1 MKKIKEFFKKQK
13 QRFVSWYSNTFYPVK
28 RVILLLTLC
37 FFVSF
42 SIGSCSTKKPYKE
55 ASAASAS
62 ESNPVVE
69 SYIDFFTNYNGQLWL
84 NNGNTSLTKVIC
96 SFHLRMR
103 PSGLYLVRPNIGEV
117 LIPNFDTWSGSSD
130 PEYGKVPLY
139 YMVDSGDHYVQAG
152 IETYATHTN
161 AMRHFSKLLDGSV
174 VITEFYPQSSV
185 SSTDGL
191 NWNNITLKFNM
202 SDKTFFDIE
211 FNRPKE
217 WGAVPQGFD
226 FDDTDYPRD
235 YVFFNYVV
243 HNANS
248 SLYNDGFNEG
258 YKAGKTDGYNAGYTA
273 GENAGQ
279 SGGYD
284 VGYEKGQSDGYKT
297 GFDEGYTAGET
308 EGGSNGYKQGYNKG
322 QQDGYNKGISE
333 TLSDISPWQILTDGV
348 NSLFNAKLFGT
359 VSLSVLLSV
368 GLGIILFTIFMR
380 SLR

>member
-37 FFVSF
+37 FFVAF
-42 SIGSCSTKKPYKE
+42 GLGSCSTKKPYKQ
-55 ASAASAS
+55 ASAAFAS

-84 NNGNTSLTKVIC
+84 NNGNTSLTKVMC

-103 PSGLYLVRPNIGEV
+103 PSGLYLVRSTGEV
-117 LIPNFDTWSGSSD
+117 LIPNFDTWSDSSD

-139 YMVDSGDHYVQAG
+139 YMVDSGNHYVQSG
-152 IETYATHTN
+152 IEVYATHTN
-161 AMRHFSKLLDGSV
+161 AMRHFSKLLNGSV
-174 VITEFYPQSSV
+174 VVTEFRPQSRV
-185 SSTDGL
+185 SGGGSQWNWITFDFDLSDSTSFE
-191 NWNNITLKFNM
+191 IV
-202 SDKTFFDIE
+202 

-217 WGAVPQGFD
+217 WGAVPDGFE
-226 FDDTDYPRD
+226 FDDSSLPRD

-284 VGYEKGQSDGYKT
+284 TGYEKGKTDGYKT
-297 GFDEGYTAGET
+297 GWDEGYSAGET
-308 EGGSNGYKQGYNKG
+308 EGGSNGYKQGYTKG
-322 QQDGYNKGISE
+322 EQDGYNKGLSQ
-333 TLSDISPWQILTDGV
+333 TLSDISPWQILIDGV
-348 NSLFNAKLFGT
+348 NSFFNAKLFGT

-368 GLGIILFTIFMR
+368 GLGIILFTIFMH